1 MQTSIA
7 MAQSAS
13 LPFSHP
19 CNFHVVSETMQADGL
34 FKVDINQ
41 YYISDKSFAL
51 ATGISSFF
59 SIINELITV
68 IKKFLSTYYFSS
80 CKWLEWREN
89 TVDLH

>member
-7 MAQSAS
+7 MTQSAS

-34 FKVDINQ
+34 FNVDIYR

-59 SIINELITV
+59 SIINKLITG
-68 IKKFLSTYYFSS
+68 IKNSS
-80 CKWLEWREN
+80 RLTILAHAN
-89 TVDLH
+89 G